1 MNRTRGAV
9 RSRWLL
15 GLAVMALAPAGARA
29 QLPPGTRLEAPDP
42 PPGAMIVPGPG
53 PRPPGVGE
61 PADPPVPVVA
71 LRVRVAA
78 SATAGQDLEYRL
90 VAENLARAPAHHVL
104 VRFPLPAN
112 AEFARANPEP
122 AEQKPE
128 LVWRLG
134 TLKGGERKEI
144 VLAVKPTGDGDVQ
157 ACARVQ
163 FEHGECVRTRV
174 VKPGEPGQPPPPK
187 QAEPPPK
194 QAKQVEQPPKQ
205 LPLGPPPAV
214 PSGLRVRKSGPA
226 RAVVNDL
233 VTFQID
239 VTNTGPAEAAD
250 VVVADRLPDGLD
262 FLDAKPAIDVSQTP
276 RWNLGAL
283 APGKTQRV
291 EYRAVAKREGT
302 FTNRAE
308 VTASGGARETAEATL
323 TVGEPKLSAS
333 LTGPHV
339 ALVGR
344 PANYVVTVSNPGSA
358 ALKNVRVSQ
367 HLIREMRLDGSVPPG
382 RVVPDEVRK
391 QEKLVWPLGDLE
403 PGARKTVRLTYTA
416 AQPGT
421 FDLWVNA
428 EADRVD
434 FSQDAYVS
442 TRFLEAPRP
451 AVLIDKRGEDLD
463 EGVERTLTVWVANL
477 GPADAADL
485 DFTLTLP
492 DGFEAKDL
500 VGAVADEINKR
511 VLKFKRLPVLA
522 RGTEYALGRVTVTAA
537 RAGEAVMPFEL
548 KAGGKVVDTDNEKVT
563 VLAPRKPR

>member
-1 MNRTRGAV
+1 MV
-9 RSRWLL
+9 
-15 GLAVMALAPAGARA
+15 ALTPAAARA
-29 QLPPGTRLEAPDP
+29 QLPPGTRLEVPEP
-42 PPGAMIVPGPG
+42 PTGAVIVPGPG
-53 PRPPGVGE
+53 ARPPGGGE

-78 SATAGQDLEYRL
+78 AATAAQDLEYRL

-112 AEFARANPEP
+112 AEFVRANPEP
-122 AEQKPE
+122 TEQKPE

-163 FEHGECVRTRV
+163 FEHGECVRTRL
-174 VKPGEPGQPPPPK
+174 VKPGEPGQPAPPK

-194 QAKQVEQPPKQ
+194 QS
-205 LPLGPPPAV
+205 LPGPPPAP

-239 VTNTGPAEAAD
+239 VTNTGPADAAD
-250 VVVADRLPDGLD
+250 VVVADKLPDGLD

-276 RWNLGAL
+276 RWNIGAL

-308 VTASGGARETAEATL
+308 VTASGGGRETAEATL
-323 TVGEPKLSAS
+323 TVGEPKLSVS

-367 HLIREMRLDGSVPPG
+367 HLIREMRLDGSVPQG
-382 RVVPDEVRK
+382 RVVPDDVRK
-391 QEKLVWPLGDLE
+391 QEKLLWPLGDLE
-403 PGARKTVRLTYTA
+403 PGARKTVQLKYTA
-416 AQPGT
+416 SQPGT

-434 FSQDAYVS
+434 SSQDAYAS

-463 EGVERTLTVWVANL
+463 EGVERTLTVWVANP
-477 GPADAADL
+477 GAADATDL
-485 DFTLTLP
+485 DLTLTLP

-500 VGAVADEINKR
+500 VGATADEANKR
-511 VLKFKRLPVLA
+511 ALKFRRLPLLA
-522 RGTEYALGRVTVTAA
+522 KGTEYALGRVTVTASK
-537 RAGEAVMPFEL
+537 AGEAVLPFEL
-548 KAGGKVVDTDNEKVT
+548 RAGGKVVDTDNEKIT